1 MPPNNCISLSAWHP
15 ASTIKAEPPSLE
27 YPHGHFDPVVINT
40 DQDQAWPS
48 CGISGKCFII
58 YPNPY
63 QYSRFNASGHVI
75 ADLCI
80 VFRIVPSAI
89 YSLDSKLGKK
99 IAGWFLAYVRRY
111 DIVPQQNPAGPGA
124 RHGSFPETATG
135 LYLLKRAKHS
145 NGKYMGD
152 IVPLDQVRALVD

>member
-1 MPPNNCISLSAWHP
+1 MHNFLQVILEVWTKLRLQTTTYHYLHGILP

-99 IAGWFLAYVRRY
+99 IAEQFLMYVRWY

-124 RHGSFPETATG
+124 RHGSFPETA
-135 LYLLKRAKHS
+135 
-145 NGKYMGD
+145 
-152 IVPLDQVRALVD
+152 